1 MYVRNFDYC
10 LWFLIAH
17 RRERLNKKALL
28 VWAPTE
34 NISEDK
40 CINYKLLTF

>member
-1 MYVRNFDYC
+1 MYTVYLNIQFCFVYQ
-10 LWFLIAH
+10 FITAH

-34 NISEDK
+34 NILEVK
-40 CINYKLLTF
+40 CNKQ

>member
-1 MYVRNFDYC
+1 MKYNFNLY
-10 LWFLIAH
+10 LVIAAH

-34 NISEDK
+34 NISEIK
-40 CINYKLLTF
+40 CMYY